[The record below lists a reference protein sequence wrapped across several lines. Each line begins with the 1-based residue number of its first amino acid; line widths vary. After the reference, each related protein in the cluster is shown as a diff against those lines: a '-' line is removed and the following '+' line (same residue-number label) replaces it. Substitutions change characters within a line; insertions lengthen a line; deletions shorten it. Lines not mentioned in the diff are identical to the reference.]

1 MVTAL
6 AVAFLSP
13 FLVLGSVVRRGCVL
27 MLLIVASFLKGN
39 SGTMVGICTKNSGQ
53 YILDGTDIGQPAA
66 SYTRA
71 KFVYEQVT
79 PPPPSE
85 NDEG

>member
-1 MVTAL
+1 
-6 AVAFLSP
+6 
-13 FLVLGSVVRRGCVL
+13 

-79 PPPPSE
+79 PPPPPWKMMRFDGLHELLQHYGIYSSSVTLLRQ
-85 NDEG
+85 